1 MTGTLLAMIGLAV
14 VGGAWWA
21 SRVSTTRRSKR
32 FQVVVKSS
40 DNYLDECVLVPLIP
54 RPGGVLALRLTEDR
68 EMAAVTVGDVLWVY
82 PDPDMPSRVRLDRPV
97 LTRFWTALMATG
109 AVLAATGVVV
119 LLRGDVGMPVL
130 PADGAVGGAFFVS
143 GLVCSGTVALVG
155 LAELV
160 LNWKGSRRVSGPVV
174 AVEEFYGQRKN
185 SYQPLVE
192 YSDEDGTVRR
202 VWGMKRGFRPRL
214 GRRITVRVAGRP
226 PHEAMHTTPLF
237 LVMLLVLLLFGLLG
251 WSGLAVMFGV
261 VR

>member
-1 MTGTLLAMIGLAV
+1 MLLVMIGLAV

-21 SRVSTTRRSKR
+21 SRVSAARHSQR

-40 DNYLDECVLVPLIP
+40 DNYVDDRVLVPLIP
-54 RPGGVLALRLTEDR
+54 RPGGVLALRLTEER

-82 PDPDMPSRVRLDRPV
+82 PDPDMPSRVRLDRSV

-119 LLRGDVGMPVL
+119 LLRGDVGMPVHT
-130 PADGAVGGAFFVS
+130 ANGAVAGAFFFS
-143 GLVCSGTVALVG
+143 GLVCTGTVALVG

-160 LNWKGSRRVSGPVV
+160 LNWKSSRRVNGTVV
-174 AVEEFYGQRKN
+174 AVEEYFAYRKN
-185 SYQPLVE
+185 GYQPLVE
-192 YSDEDGTVRR
+192 YVDEDGTVRR

-214 GRRITVRVAGRP
+214 GRRIAVRVAGRP